1 MSSICARTGDIG
13 GMGRLEDQPEH
24 SAGVRP
30 TERNIPAHLSHRP
43 EQTAQH
49 LLLLEPWSAAPH
61 EPGVPRPSDLLTSSS
76 RRSPGS
82 PITIFRITAA
92 ARRP

>member
-1 MSSICARTGDIG
+1 V
-13 GMGRLEDQPEH
+13 EDQPEH
-24 SAGVRP
+24 SASVRL

-43 EQTAQH
+43 ERTTQH
-49 LLLLEPWSAAPH
+49 LFLLRPWSTAAH

-76 RRSPGS
+76 TRSPGS
-82 PITIFRITAA
+82 PITIFQITAA